1 MTTYS
6 STNSSAVSSGET
18 ETADPVGTSE
28 APTRERKKRALQT
41 IVTSSLLFLSLP
53 PPFPL
58 SVSLPSIHTYILKYI
73 HTEPLS
79 PRSRLRAAACALLPW
94 FVLSKSGLKPG
105 GSSGACQSLPIGVA
119 MILTATLRSR
129 NDAIYTMDRPAGPE
143 PSSDGAPL
151 EDRSSSSK
159 ANSSTRM
166 IHFCFSRSR
175 FRNKCSTKRR
185 ISTTHIG
192 RIMTGRRKSNTG
204 RHPSEI
210 QTEADEHLQSDDDDD
225 PRSLVR
231 PRSHC

>member
-1 MTTYS
+1 MTTSS

-18 ETADPVGTSE
+18 ATADPVGTSE
-28 APTRERKKRALQT
+28 APTREGKKRYRQM
-41 IVTSSLLFLSLP
+41 SHLLFSSFLKP
-53 PPFPL
+53 PPPPSL
-58 SVSLPSIHTYILKYI
+58 SVSPPSIRTYIHKYT

-79 PRSRLRAAACALLPW
+79 PRSRLRAATWALLPW
-94 FVLSKSGLKPG
+94 CVLSRSGLTPG
-105 GSSGACQSLPIGVA
+105 GSSGACPSLPIGVA

-129 NDAIYTMDRPAGPE
+129 NEATYTIDRPAAPE

-185 ISTTHIG
+185 ISITHIG

-204 RHPSEI
+204 RHQFEI
-210 QTEADEHLQSDDDDD
+210 QTEADEHLQSDSDDD